1 MVGLRDRAA
10 QHVFD
15 TGIVTGSGA
24 LTKFC
29 VERVRIPTLEIL
41 HAPDAEQQEIIRARR
56 SDRAQRLELA
66 PRGAEL
72 GVGRAAGLPARRHAA
87 PTLTQLG
94 PVRDA
99 PSTRGM
105 MPAMR
110 KHVAGLLISA
120 LSVGIARA
128 QFPVSAPVLDPFFS
142 SHMVL
147 PRDVPVPI
155 TGTTDPGGLVEV
167 SFGDARTATRAD
179 DRGRFRAMLP
189 AQAVRHHGE
198 TLFVRAGQGTARCDD
213 VLVGDVYLCTGQSNM
228 AFELRSS
235 VGAQEELAGELPG
248 DVRMMSWTPRL
259 STGSA
264 RYSLEQIREHS
275 AATLYVRAPW
285 DRARADSLAR
295 FSAVA
300 WHFGRRVAAGSGVP
314 TGLVAVA
321 VGGSPI
327 EAWLPRAHLAADPGT
342 RAFLD
347 DWMSADSYPPWC
359 RERARQN
366 LAAWFEADSEGP
378 AHHAFEPS
386 ILFDAGVA
394 PFIGVPFRAVL
405 WYQGESNATLADP
418 AGRPTDAAVQE
429 KRIRDLVATWRAAL
443 GIPSLPFFMVQL
455 PGFRRSWV
463 EFREA
468 QSRVAAADEDV
479 HLAITLDVGDPTDV
493 HPRDKAPVGDRLAR
507 LALRHLHDQPG
518 IRTGPRIAA
527 VEFDDTAEVRVLVEG
542 ADELLSSDGE
552 AIRGFALA
560 AADGGFRPASAEV
573 LPDRTLR
580 VRAPGVTRPTA
591 LRYAWLDDPRP
602 NLVDGNGL
610 PLAPHRTDPGPLT
623 PRVRIANLAGL
634 PERALEQVLGPDFKV
649 GTFSGPQGPLHSESW
664 EPDLAVI
671 RAADAWD
678 RGFPAVRWAGPE
690 IDPDLDALA
699 AAARAAAARSLSDR
713 KR

>member
-1 MVGLRDRAA
+1 
-10 QHVFD
+10 
-15 TGIVTGSGA
+15 
-24 LTKFC
+24 
-29 VERVRIPTLEIL
+29 
-41 HAPDAEQQEIIRARR
+41 
-56 SDRAQRLELA
+56 
-66 PRGAEL
+66 
-72 GVGRAAGLPARRHAA
+72 
-87 PTLTQLG
+87 
-94 PVRDA
+94 
-99 PSTRGM
+99 
-105 MPAMR
+105 MR
-110 KHVAGLLISA
+110 KHVAGLLITTLMGSA
-120 LSVGIARA
+120 ARA
-128 QFPVSAPVLDPFFS
+128 QFPVAAPILDPFFS

-155 TGTTDPGGLVEV
+155 TGAADPGGLVDV
-167 SFGDARTATRAD
+167 SFGDARASTRAD
-179 DRGRFRAMLP
+179 DRGRFRAVLP
-189 AQAVRHHGE
+189 AQPVRRHGE

-213 VLVGDVYLCTGQSNM
+213 VLVGDVYLCAGQSNM

-235 VGAQEELAGELPG
+235 IGAQDELTAALPD
-248 DVRMMSWTPRL
+248 DVRLMSWRPRL

-264 RYSLEQIREHS
+264 RYTLDEVSGHS
-275 AATLYVRAPW
+275 AETLYVRAPW
-285 DRARADSLAR
+285 DRARVDSLAS

-300 WHFGRRVAAGSGVP
+300 WHFGRRVTAGTGIP

-327 EAWLPRAHLAADPGT
+327 EAWLPRAHLATDPET
-342 RAFLD
+342 RAFLH
-347 DWMSADSYPPWC
+347 DWLSTDSYPPWC

-366 LAAWFEADSEGP
+366 LAAWLESNPGGP
-378 AHHAFEPS
+378 AHHAFEPA

-394 PFIGVPFRAVL
+394 PFAEVPFRAVL

-429 KRIRDLVATWRAAL
+429 KRLSDLVATWRAAL
-443 GIPSLPFFMVQL
+443 GVPGLPFLMVQL
-455 PGFRRSWV
+455 PGYRRSWV
-463 EFREA
+463 EFRDA
-468 QSRVAAADEDV
+468 QSRVAAADADV

-507 LALRHLHDQPG
+507 LALRHLHGQREIG
-518 IRTGPRIAA
+518 TGPWIAA
-527 VEFDDTAEVRVLVEG
+527 VEFDRRPDVRVVVEG
-542 ADELLSSDGE
+542 AEELRSGDGE

-560 AADGGFRPASAEV
+560 AADGIFRPARAEL

-580 VRAPGVTRPTA
+580 VRAPGVTLPVT
-591 LRYAWLDDPRP
+591 LRYAWQDDPRP

-610 PLAPHRTDPGPLT
+610 PLAPHRTDQGPLA

-649 GTFSGPQGPLHSESW
+649 GTFSGPRGAIHSESW

-671 RAADAWD
+671 RSTDAWD
-678 RGFPAVRWAGPE
+678 HGFPAVRWDGPE

-699 AAARAAAARSLSDR
+699 AAASAAAAQWLSDR